1 MRISDWSSDVCSS
14 DLFGNFRGS
23 RVPFTPT
30 WQGSADAQYEWN
42 AGSFKAF
49 VGSSL
54 NFQSASNS
62 TFTLPDNP
70 ETLYRL
76 RGRALLDLRAGIAG
90 HDDSWPLTLCGR
102 NERGSGAWR
111 ERMGTKREEVGV

>member
-1 MRISDWSSDVCSS
+1 MCFFSSKRRLTRCALVTGVQTCALPISTFNGAGD
-14 DLFGNFRGS
+14 FGNFRGS

-54 NFQSASNS
+54 NFQGASNS
-62 TFTLPDNP
+62 TFTLPDNQI
-70 ETLYRL
+70 
-76 RGRALLDLRAGIAG
+76 GRASCMARV
-90 HDDSWPLTLCGR
+90 SQY
-102 NERGSGAWR
+102 
-111 ERMGTKREEVGV
+111 V